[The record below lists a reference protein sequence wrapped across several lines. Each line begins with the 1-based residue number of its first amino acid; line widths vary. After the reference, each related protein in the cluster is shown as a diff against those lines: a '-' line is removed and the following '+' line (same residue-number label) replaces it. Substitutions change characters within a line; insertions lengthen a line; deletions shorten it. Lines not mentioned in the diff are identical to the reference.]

1 MEVPG
6 LWLNGPAL
14 AHIRGPTSARLG
26 TIPDGTAGA
35 IATMKYMRQVVRDA
49 IVDPAQR
56 VRELA
61 LSIVGRASYTDQAR
75 LLQQWVQGNIR
86 YIHDPPDHELIQT
99 PQYTLQQRAG
109 DCDDQA
115 ILLAALLTSLGH
127 PLSDADYA
135 GIKSH
140 PARFIAVGLSGAP
153 LSHVLVQT
161 KVGPRWLGAETIIPR
176 PLGWMPPGITSH
188 YIVKV

>member
-1 MEVPG
+1 MQQMR
-6 LWLNGPAL
+6 AL
-14 AHIRGPTSARLG
+14 VRG
-26 TIPDGTAGA
+26 
-35 IATMKYMRQVVRDA
+35 A

-56 VRELA
+56 VRETA
-61 LSIVGRASYTDQAR
+61 LSIIGRAGYVDQAR
-75 LLQQWVQGNIR
+75 LLQQWVSANIR

-127 PLSDADYA
+127 PLSPSDEQLVVQ
-135 GIKSH
+135 H
-140 PARFIAVGLSGAP
+140 PTRFLALGLNGLP
-153 LSHVLVQT
+153 LSHVMVQT
-161 KVGPRWLGAETIIPR
+161 KVGPQWLGAETIVPK

-188 YIVKV
+188 YILKV